1 MLKIVDIKNYNNL
14 QVIVS
19 FGMKFDEE
27 NIFNMDFND
36 FTWKEWER
44 GKM

>member
-36 FTWKEWER
+36 FTWER